1 LDQGEHSSECGSGRR
16 LGCDR
21 HPLQHCEPLDIACRR
36 QRETPRGR
44 SNRSEPRGRRRE
56 EEEGACVSECLLLWL
71 RRGALLLR
79 LD

>member
-1 LDQGEHSSECGSGRR
+1 MRVLLCLFYYAESRSIGALACISGALTQPCCG
-16 LGCDR
+16 C
-21 HPLQHCEPLDIACRR
+21 
-36 QRETPRGR
+36 
-44 SNRSEPRGRRRE
+44 RSEPRGRRRE